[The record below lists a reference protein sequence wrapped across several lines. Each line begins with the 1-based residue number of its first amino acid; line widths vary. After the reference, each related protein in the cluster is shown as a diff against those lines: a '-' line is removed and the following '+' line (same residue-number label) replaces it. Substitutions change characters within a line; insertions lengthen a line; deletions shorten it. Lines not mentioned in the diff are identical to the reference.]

1 MTGAVSY
8 HAGLAAEQQVA
19 QIYER
24 KGRVICAHR
33 WRGTAGEID
42 LIARDG
48 DKVIFI
54 EVKHSSTHARAAE
67 NLSPRQVARI
77 YQTAAEFLEHE
88 PLGQLTD
95 VQLDAALVDGQG
107 KIQILENFAA

>member
-1 MTGAVSY
+1 MSGLVSY

-24 KGRVICAHR
+24 KGRMICAHR

-54 EVKHSSTHARAAE
+54 EVKHSATHAQAAE
-67 NLSPRQVARI
+67 HLSPRQVARI
-77 YQTAAEFLEHE
+77 YQTAAEFLETE
-88 PLGQLTD
+88 PMGQLTE

-107 KIQILENFAA
+107 IIQILENFAP